1 MSIQL
6 TLVLLNACKLR
17 QFLFEPSVTIPK
29 QPCAILGC
37 CQCFENGSRKIDTYL
52 QRVEVKQTSI
62 SIETNGSL
70 VLKSRTGD
78 RSGNCNN
85 QHSELSRICF
95 LTRPLYIKHRYFID
109 TVCRHQQLC
118 CQNTPITVSL
128 KQIPIV
134 LSSLPI
140 GERRPFCLIS
150 DEKSINLKY
159 FCTISCYKI
168 FTSDVPCLKNK

>member
-1 MSIQL
+1 MRCFVFLGKRHDKFMEIGHFPNVSFYNFCWLHMQNVKFIHMHGECTWNSYIKF
-6 TLVLLNACKLR
+6 TLRIPFQRCVLLR
-17 QFLFEPSVTIPK
+17 WWQS
-29 QPCAILGC
+29 
-37 CQCFENGSRKIDTYL
+37 FENGSRKIDNYL

-109 TVCRHQQLC
+109 TVCRHQ
-118 CQNTPITVSL
+118 
-128 KQIPIV
+128 
-134 LSSLPI
+134 
-140 GERRPFCLIS
+140 
-150 DEKSINLKY
+150 
-159 FCTISCYKI
+159 
-168 FTSDVPCLKNK
+168 